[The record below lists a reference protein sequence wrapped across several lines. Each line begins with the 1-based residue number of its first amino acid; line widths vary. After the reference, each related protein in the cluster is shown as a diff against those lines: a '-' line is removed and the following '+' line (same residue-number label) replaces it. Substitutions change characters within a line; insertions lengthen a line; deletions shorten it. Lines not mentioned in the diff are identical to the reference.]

1 MASSDLPIVI
11 TTPFIGQGGI
21 TNTEW
26 IKARM
31 ALFEM
36 ITFPSVSKI
45 MDEQIFWGIYLGDNP
60 DQYVED
66 WAKKI
71 FQSNRNISL
80 IKKQWNSENI
90 VSFSSEV
97 VNYENY
103 ITTAIADDDALN
115 INFFNQCRAKG
126 DEFISRDFLHV
137 GGSFANGLMWLM
149 SDSVDIDQ
157 VNADRFLVRKPVLVK
172 YLFPWIGLGQ
182 FVLQTK
188 SKPFRAMAT
197 THMQFPEVLAKE
209 GFRVEVFS
217 SPERAWLYNRHQLA
231 DSSLL
236 KCNSRPIPFTN
247 EQLET
252 EFGIDS
258 KKLLSWS
265 TGPHGKIHCQKRLI
279 ERRDRNLMS
288 LRISQCSLVSLIILS
303 FSNLVGSLS
312 GRMFSHNIRGRCRIR
327 IYDENQEEYFLLLSL
342 SDSRKN
348 DDFVFPKTIFPGTKY
363 RYDIQKWNGERWEKS
378 LPAISMM
385 FSDYDEGLESLK
397 TIKRMNDIFYDRI
410 DGVGRAKVEGN
421 LTTNETIQD
430 LQKYRT
436 YTSRDG
442 IWDISVQKEK
452 LQVEQDDDS
461 ENDFIHLSKISLTRL
476 TKVRVRI
483 TSLED
488 NQYSLELIFQS
499 LVDTNPQFHSSL
511 IPPIEFAMIDL
522 RSWDGD
528 KWVKYIQ
535 KTSLSSLT
543 K

>member
-265 TGPHGKIHCQKRLI
+265 TGPHGKIHCQKRAHRKGEI
-279 ERRDRNLMS
+279 EIYEFENQSMFV
-288 LRISQCSLVSLIILS
+288 SQPYHLS
-303 FSNLVGSLS
+303 FLKS
-312 GRMFSHNIRGRCRIR
+312 GRFIIRPNVDHNIRGRCRIR

-385 FSDYDEGLESLK
+385 FSDYDEGLS
-397 TIKRMNDIFYDRI
+397 
-410 DGVGRAKVEGN
+410 
-421 LTTNETIQD
+421 
-430 LQKYRT
+430 
-436 YTSRDG
+436 
-442 IWDISVQKEK
+442 
-452 LQVEQDDDS
+452 
-461 ENDFIHLSKISLTRL
+461 LSKL
-476 TKVRVRI
+476 
-483 TSLED
+483 
-488 NQYSLELIFQS
+488 
-499 LVDTNPQFHSSL
+499 
-511 IPPIEFAMIDL
+511 
-522 RSWDGD
+522 
-528 KWVKYIQ
+528 
-535 KTSLSSLT
+535 
-543 K
+543 